1 MSKIN
6 KAIDQIL
13 SDEELLK
20 KLQATKTIDDVVSLA
35 KQEHIDVS
43 EEEIR
48 DYFAKGEIDPR
59 LIPSSGSCGKNTC
72 SVHVN

>member
-6 KAIDQIL
+6 QTIDQIL
-13 SDEELLK
+13 SNEELLK
-20 KLQATKTIDDVVSLA
+20 KLQATKTIEDVVTLA

-48 DYFAKGEIDPR
+48 DYFAKGDIDPR
-59 LIPSSGSCGKNTC
+59 LIPSTGSCGKNTC
-72 SVHVN
+72 SLHV

>member
-6 KAIDQIL
+6 EVIDQIL

-20 KLQATKTIDDVVSLA
+20 KLQATKTIDDVVLLA

-43 EEEIR
+43 EDEIR
-48 DYFAKGEIDPR
+48 DYFAKGDIDPR
-59 LIPSSGSCGKNTC
+59 LIPCNGSCSKNNCT
-72 SVHVN
+72 VHI

>member
-6 KAIDQIL
+6 TAIDQIL
-13 SDEELLK
+13 SDDELMK
-20 KLQATKTIDDVVSLA
+20 KLQATKTVEDVVTLA

-48 DYFAKGEIDPR
+48 EYFAKGDIDPR
-59 LIPSSGSCGKNTC
+59 LLPVTGSCGKNTC
-72 SVHVN
+72 TTHM